1 MNNACKNLG
10 IDAKI
15 ACHGLRKTW
24 GYHAWSN
31 QKVSPVIIM
40 DVYNHTNYKVTK
52 RYLGIAQDDLD
63 EAYLKMDFFH
73 E

>member
-15 ACHGLRKTW
+15 ACHVLRKTW
-24 GYHAWSN
+24 GYHTWSS
-31 QKVSPVIIM
+31 QSVSPVIIM
-40 DVYNHTNYKVTK
+40 DVYNHANYRVTK

-63 EAYLKMDFFH
+63 DAYLNMNFFN
-73 E
+73 